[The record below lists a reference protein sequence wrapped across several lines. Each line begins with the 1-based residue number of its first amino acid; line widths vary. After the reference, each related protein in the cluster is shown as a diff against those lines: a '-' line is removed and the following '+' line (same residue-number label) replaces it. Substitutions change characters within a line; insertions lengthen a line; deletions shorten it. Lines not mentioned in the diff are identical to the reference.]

1 MVRSLHR
8 PAFTASQHRG
18 GRPGVTVAEPGV
30 LTRERHAM
38 PLARRLHRCLLPAL
52 ASVALL
58 ASAAGA
64 HAETYG
70 ELGHFGSAGV
80 GHGQFKITT
89 GTHAFGVDPSDDS
102 VYVGDEPKKRDY
114 RIQKLTATGEY
125 LAETPMLTPPNHA
138 GIEGIAVDPALK
150 RIYLLAVE
158 ARETSLTRDPG
169 KSAAG
174 TLYAFSTEPSGEEL
188 LPASGA
194 NAEGVL
200 AGPSTLASQSDVP
213 EAALLEPAGIAVD
226 PTTHE
231 VIVMG
236 DVDQAQGTQEP
247 QWRVALERIHSDGT
261 LGERYVDSTD
271 FFSESAGRL
280 TPSSPVVTADG
291 AVYVSLENELVQIPS
306 QFSSTA
312 PPTPFVQFVTDA
324 TEGEGGEP
332 IVKFDQAETSHGGGL
347 SYVPEGADRSESKI
361 YSKASVGIVNGENVA
376 YYPGVLAFG
385 AVDGSELG
393 WTGGQSIKVSES
405 CAVSSGG
412 ETYSSVAAGGE
423 HKVFMFDPGK
433 ASPPRPPRVD
443 EFGPGGSGC
452 PPAEASEPSATVDG
466 KLLSPSETVS
476 SGTPV
481 KFASTMTQANA
492 LSVEWNFGD
501 GKTETVSLDE
511 YQHPEVTHAFVRGGD
526 LTVTETIHTDDL
538 ATPTIV
544 KQTKIS
550 VSDVAVPPTAVLE
563 GPLELSLGAGE
574 PERLVY
580 LEDGGLGLQGGKPG
594 GAAALA
600 TFDGSASFDS
610 NAPGSNQIKS
620 YHWVFGDGGAETT
633 AGPTAE
639 HPYEKAGVYKVELT
653 VTDALGLTSEPSTL
667 RVKVDPAPAPAPE
680 IAHQAAQ
687 PLGLPAAGP
696 PVASSSVPAPAVVP
710 AAGLASTS
718 LAASRAGIV
727 QLVVT
732 CPAGETSCAGTVTL
746 RTLGAV
752 STGVRASR
760 SHAKKQKTKA
770 AVVTLAAGKFT
781 VVGGRQKTLTL
792 RLSAAARSLLAHS
805 HRLRARATIVSH
817 DPAGATHTTELT
829 VAVNAL
835 GAHVK
840 K

>member
-1 MVRSLHR
+1 M
-8 PAFTASQHRG
+8 
-18 GRPGVTVAEPGV
+18 
-30 LTRERHAM
+30 
-38 PLARRLHRCLLPAL
+38 
-52 ASVALL
+52 LL
-58 ASAAGA
+58 APAAGA

-89 GTHAFGVDPSDDS
+89 GTHAFGVDPSDNS

-114 RIQKLTATGEY
+114 RIQKLTASGEY

-174 TLYAFSTEPSGEEL
+174 TLYAFSTEPSGEAL

-200 AGPSTLASQSDVP
+200 AGPSTLESQSDVP

-236 DVDQAQGTQEP
+236 DFDQAQGTQEP
-247 QWRVALERIHSDGT
+247 QWRVALERVQSDGT

-271 FFSESAGRL
+271 FFSESADRL

-291 AVYVSLENELVQIPS
+291 TVYVSLENELVQIPS
-306 QFSSTA
+306 KFSSTA
-312 PPTPFVQFVTDA
+312 PPASFVQFVPDA
-324 TEGEGGEP
+324 AQGEGGEP

-347 SYVPEGADRSESKI
+347 SYVSEGVAGSESKI
-361 YSKASVGIVNGENVA
+361 YAKASVGIVNGEDVA
-376 YYPGVLAFG
+376 YYPGVLAFDG
-385 AVDGSELG
+385 DGSELG
-393 WTGGQSIKVSES
+393 WTGGQSIKVGES

-412 ETYSSVAAGGE
+412 ETYSSVAAGSAR
-423 HKVFMFDPGK
+423 KVFMFDPGK

-443 EFGPGGSGC
+443 EFGPGGGGC
-452 PPAEASEPSATVDG
+452 PPAEASEPVATVDG
-466 KLLSPSETVS
+466 KPLTPSETVS

-481 KFASTMTQANA
+481 ELASTMTQANA
-492 LSVEWNFGD
+492 LSVEWSFGD
-501 GKTETVSLDE
+501 GTTETVNADE
-511 YQHPEVTHAFVRGGD
+511 YQHTEVTHAFVRGGQ

-544 KQTKIS
+544 KQTKVS
-550 VSDVAVPPTAVLE
+550 VSDVAVPPIAVLE
-563 GPLELSLGAGE
+563 GPLKLTLGAEE

-580 LEDGGLGLQGGKPG
+580 LEGGGLGLQGGKSG

-600 TFDGSASFDS
+600 TFDGSASFDP

-620 YHWVFGDGGAETT
+620 YHWVFGDGSSETT
-633 AGPTAE
+633 EGPTAT

-653 VTDALGLTSEPSTL
+653 VTDALGLASEPSTL
-667 RVKVDPAPAPAPE
+667 RVEVDPAPVPATE
-680 IAHQAAQ
+680 AVHQAAQ
-687 PLGLPAAGP
+687 LPAVSAAGP
-696 PVASSSVPAPAVVP
+696 PASSSSSSPAPVP

-718 LAASRAGIV
+718 LAASRAGVV
-727 QLVVT
+727 QLVLT
-732 CPAGETSCAGTVTL
+732 CPVGETSCAGTITL

-752 STGVRASR
+752 SGGVRASR
-760 SHAKKQKTKA
+760 SHARKQKAKA
-770 AVVTLAAGKFT
+770 TVVTLAVGKFT

-792 RLSAAARSLLAHS
+792 RLSAPARSLLARS

-829 VAVNAL
+829 VALRAL
-835 GAHVK
+835 EGHVK